1 MGLLK
6 EASKTRL
13 IEKTLLELA
22 VIVSIFVSLFGA
34 FGAYIAYGIY
44 QNYCVFNHDLASAP
58 ACNLQGLSN
67 ALGELIMGALV
78 AITLWISFRKKFR
91 PFHNS
96 WERESGRR
104 EAYITRKSTGDLNA
118 LKISNKTRKDRRS
131 IAKCSRILP
140 FHNKSVNLAV

>member
-22 VIVSIFVSLFGA
+22 IIVSIFVSLFGA
-34 FGAYIAYGIY
+34 FGAYMAYGIY

-67 ALGELIMGALV
+67 ALGELIIGALV

-96 WERESGRR
+96 WKEKAVGERGLNHKKINRR
-104 EAYITRKSTGDLNA
+104 FERLEDFQQNQKGSSLN
-118 LKISNKTRKDRRS
+118 
-131 IAKCSRILP
+131 C
-140 FHNKSVNLAV
+140 